1 MQHGPDEADDVQ
13 VIAPSDGE
21 RGSLV
26 NSRRTLAALRAVW
39 SNESVRRS
47 QLALAGSTIGN
58 WSYSVA
64 FSVLVYDRAG
74 ATWVGLAQ
82 VFRLVPAALAAPFL
96 ASIVDR
102 YPRQRVLLLTD
113 ASRALIM
120 AGFFVCAA
128 LTGPLAILIGLA
140 TVNTLVGTLFW
151 PAQGAML
158 PTLVDEPEELTACN
172 VGQSTIESLGSVIGP
187 ALGGSAL
194 AAFGTTI
201 AFGVPVVAYTL
212 SAIAVTRVH
221 PRSRAADEAAAEPGD
236 EEGADEPSHGI
247 LAGLAAIVRHGDV
260 RVLVGLYGA
269 QVLVCGALNVLT
281 VVTALELLDAG
292 DSGVGALVAALGV
305 GGILGALP
313 ALVLAQRARLTTVFV
328 WGLVLWGA
336 PIALIALAKSLPLA
350 LAMMVLVGVGNTLVD
365 VSAVTLLQRAT
376 PGELLGRVFGVL
388 ESIVIASVALGSAIA
403 PALLDLAGVRATL
416 VATGVLLPL
425 VALPLW
431 HRLRRLDVAT
441 VDARRMELLRDD
453 PIFAPL
459 PSSMLEQLAQ
469 ALEPVSLAPG
479 EVLFHAGDAGDRYY
493 LIEDGSVR
501 ISPPG
506 DADVTLEAGA
516 AFGEIALIRDVP
528 RTATVTATAPTTLL
542 ALRGDE
548 FVSAVTGHPT
558 SAAAADAVI
567 STRLHSLRP
576 ALASA

>member
-1 MQHGPDEADDVQ
+1 VRSGA
-13 VIAPSDGE
+13 
-21 RGSLV
+21 
-26 NSRRTLAALRAVW
+26 TLAALRAVW
-39 SNESVRRS
+39 SNESVRRA

-96 ASIVDR
+96 ASLVDR

-187 ALGGSAL
+187 ALGGAAL
-194 AAFGTTI
+194 AAFGTTL
-201 AFGVPVVAYTL
+201 AFLVPVVAYTL

-221 PRSRAADEAAAEPGD
+221 PRAPAEAAAEPGD
-236 EEGADEPSHGI
+236 EAAAGESSHGI

-281 VVTALELLDAG
+281 VVTALELLGAG
-292 DSGVGALVAALGV
+292 DSGVGALVAALGF

-336 PIALIALAKSLPLA
+336 PIALIALANSLPLA

-388 ESIVIASVALGSAIA
+388 ESIVIASVALGSAIT
-403 PALLDLAGVRATL
+403 PALLGLVGVRATL

-425 VALPLW
+425 IALPLW

-441 VDARRMELLRDD
+441 VDARRLELLRND
-453 PIFAPL
+453 PLFAPL
-459 PSSMLEQLAQ
+459 PRAMIEQLAR

-493 LIEDGSVR
+493 LVEHGSVR

-506 DADVTLEAGA
+506 HEDVTLEAGA

-528 RTATVTATAPTTLL
+528 RTATVTAAAPTTLL

-576 ALASA
+576 ALASV

>member
-1 MQHGPDEADDVQ
+1 MRSGA
-13 VIAPSDGE
+13 
-21 RGSLV
+21 
-26 NSRRTLAALRAVW
+26 TLSALRAVW
-39 SNESVRRS
+39 SNESVRRA

-96 ASIVDR
+96 ASLVDR

-120 AGFFVCAA
+120 AGFFACAA

-187 ALGGSAL
+187 ALGGAAL
-194 AAFGTTI
+194 AAFGTTL
-201 AFGVPVVAYTL
+201 AFLVPVVAYTL

-221 PRSRAADEAAAEPGD
+221 PRAPAEAAAEPDG
-236 EEGADEPSHGI
+236 ETAAGESSHGI
-247 LAGLAAIVRHGDV
+247 LAGLTAIVRHGDV

-292 DSGVGALVAALGV
+292 DSGVGALVAALGF

-336 PIALIALAKSLPLA
+336 PIALIALANGLPLA

-403 PALLDLAGVRATL
+403 PALLNLVGVRATL

-425 VALPLW
+425 IALPLW

-441 VDARRMELLRDD
+441 VDARRVELLRND

-459 PSSMLEQLAQ
+459 PSAMIEQLAQ

-493 LIEDGSVR
+493 LVEDGSVR

-506 DADVTLEAGA
+506 REDVTLAAGA
-516 AFGEIALIRDVP
+516 AFGEIALIRNVP
-528 RTATVTATAPTTLL
+528 RTATVTAATPTTLL

-567 STRLHSLRP
+567 STRLHNLRP

>member
-1 MQHGPDEADDVQ
+1 MSSGT
-13 VIAPSDGE
+13 
-21 RGSLV
+21 L
-26 NSRRTLAALRAVW
+26 LAALRAVW
-39 SNESVRRS
+39 SNESVRRA

-74 ATWVGLAQ
+74 ATWVALAQ

-96 ASIVDR
+96 ASLVDR

-187 ALGGSAL
+187 ALGGAAL
-194 AAFGTTI
+194 AAFGTTL
-201 AFGVPVVAYTL
+201 AFLVPVVAYTL

-221 PRSRAADEAAAEPGD
+221 PRVPTAETVAEPD
-236 EEGADEPSHGI
+236 DATPADEPSHGI
-247 LAGLAAIVRHGDV
+247 LAGLTAIVRHGDV

-292 DSGVGALVAALGV
+292 DSGVGALVAALGL
-305 GGILGALP
+305 GGIIGALP

-336 PIALIALAKSLPLA
+336 PIALIALADSLPLA

-365 VSAVTLLQRAT
+365 VSAITLLQRAT

-388 ESIVIASVALGSAIA
+388 ESIVIASVALGSAIT
-403 PALLDLAGVRATL
+403 PALLGLLGVRATL

-441 VDARRMELLRDD
+441 VEARRVELLRND

-459 PSSMLEQLAQ
+459 PSATIEQLAR
-469 ALEPVSLAPG
+469 ALERVSLAPG
-479 EVLFHAGDAGDRYY
+479 EVLFSAGDTGDRYY
-493 LIEDGSVR
+493 LVEDGSVR

-506 DADVTLEAGA
+506 REDVTLEAGVG
-516 AFGEIALIRDVP
+516 FGEIALIRDVP
-528 RTATVTATAPTTLL
+528 RTATVTAAAPTTLL

-576 ALASA
+576 ALASV

>member
-1 MQHGPDEADDVQ
+1 MRSGA
-13 VIAPSDGE
+13 
-21 RGSLV
+21 
-26 NSRRTLAALRAVW
+26 TLSALRAVW
-39 SNESVRRS
+39 SNESVRRA

-96 ASIVDR
+96 ASLVDR
-102 YPRQRVLLLTD
+102 HPRQRVLLLTD

-187 ALGGSAL
+187 ALGGAAL
-194 AAFGTTI
+194 AAFGTTL
-201 AFGVPVVAYTL
+201 AFLVPVVAYTL
-212 SAIAVTRVH
+212 SAVAVTRVH
-221 PRSRAADEAAAEPGD
+221 PRAPAEAAAEPDD
-236 EEGADEPSHGI
+236 ETAAGESSHGI
-247 LAGLAAIVRHGDV
+247 LAGLTAIVRHGDV
-260 RVLVGLYGA
+260 RVLVCLYGA

-292 DSGVGALVAALGV
+292 DSGVGALVAALGF

-336 PIALIALAKSLPLA
+336 PIALIALANGLPLA

-403 PALLDLAGVRATL
+403 PALLNLVGVRATL
-416 VATGVLLPL
+416 VATGALLPL
-425 VALPLW
+425 IALPLCG
-431 HRLRRLDVAT
+431 
-441 VDARRMELLRDD
+441 ERD
-453 PIFAPL
+453 
-459 PSSMLEQLAQ
+459 
-469 ALEPVSLAPG
+469 
-479 EVLFHAGDAGDRYY
+479 R
-493 LIEDGSVR
+493 
-501 ISPPG
+501 
-506 DADVTLEAGA
+506 
-516 AFGEIALIRDVP
+516 
-528 RTATVTATAPTTLL
+528 
-542 ALRGDE
+542 
-548 FVSAVTGHPT
+548 
-558 SAAAADAVI
+558 
-567 STRLHSLRP
+567 
-576 ALASA
+576 